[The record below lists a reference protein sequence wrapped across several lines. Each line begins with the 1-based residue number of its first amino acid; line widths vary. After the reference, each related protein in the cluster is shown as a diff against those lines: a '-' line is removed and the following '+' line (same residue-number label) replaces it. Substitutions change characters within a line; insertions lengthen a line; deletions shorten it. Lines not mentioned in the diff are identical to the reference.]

1 MIIGVDFDNILF
13 PTTKVVIDIYNIR
26 HKTNIKINDL
36 TTYKFHSCLDKSI
49 ADEFISYFNEK
60 LLYENLWPIKGS
72 RAILKAFTEIGHE
85 VYIVTAT
92 DSKNLVWKEELIEK
106 FFPYI
111 PKKNVIKLHRKELL
125 NIDVLIDDC
134 LENLVNS
141 SAEKICFNY
150 PWNQKSDGFC
160 NVRRVDSWVEIIN
173 IISEIDERKK
183 TNGN

>member
-13 PTTKVVIDIYNIR
+13 PTTKVVIDIYNMR

-36 TTYKFHSCLDKSI
+36 TTYKFHNCLDKAM

-72 RAILKAFTEIGHE
+72 RAVLKALTDIGHKI
-85 VYIVTAT
+85 YIVTAT

-111 PKKNVIKLHRKELL
+111 PKKNVIKLHKKELL
-125 NIDVLIDDC
+125 NTDILIDDC
-134 LENLVNS
+134 LENLINI

-150 PWNQKSDGFC
+150 PWNQTDNDIY
-160 NVRRVDSWVEIIN
+160 NVHRVNSWVEIIK
-173 IISEIDERKK
+173 IINDIERNKK
-183 TNGN
+183 